1 MIENDQQVIDY
12 ISTKQSADKPG
23 EYTKKIIDDSST
35 DIKYFIFNVVN

>member
-23 EYTKKIIDDSST
+23 EYTKN
-35 DIKYFIFNVVN
+35 YR